1 LINLSNLTQLTLS
14 GAGISDLS
22 SLVKLPVLSQ
32 LGIGARIYTNREGQ
46 FSSISIMDP
55 TSVRDIRQL
64 LAQPSL
70 RILALHESMS
80 VLDLDA
86 LPRERGLAIYV
97 GEGRSPYRYVP
108 PKG

>member
-1 LINLSNLTQLTLS
+1 LS
-14 GAGISDLS
+14 GPGISDLS
-22 SLVKLPVLSQ
+22 PLANLLALSQ
-32 LGIGARIYTNREGQ
+32 LGIGARIYTDQEAQVIHVGV
-46 FSSISIMDP
+46 MEP